1 MTNEEKILEMLTGMQ
16 TQMSGMQ
23 TQMSG
28 MQTQITEMQTDIK
41 KLDARLDSLE
51 SKVDTLTE
59 AHEETR
65 TSVNALL
72 DWAERASNSYDL
84 PLPKF
89 G

>member
-1 MTNEEKILEMLTGMQ
+1 MVPLTSEEKILEMLTEMQ
-16 TQMSGMQ
+16 TKMSGMQ

-28 MQTQITEMQTDIK
+28 MQTDIK
-41 KLDARLDSLE
+41 KLDVRLDSLE
-51 SKVDTLTE
+51 SKVDALTE

-84 PLPKF
+84 PLPKLV
-89 G
+89 